1 MLLHRLE
8 VMQFGHLLVIIM
20 KLFVIMERH
29 RVFETAAF
37 LMREMA
43 KSSIDYSLWYANI
56 DLGFYSPTT
65 PSLYTPS
72 MTHYIP
78 VSLLSFSSV
87 ATPHHPLKP

>member
-43 KSSIDYSLWYANI
+43 KSSIDYN
-56 DLGFYSPTT
+56 LGFYSPTKH
-65 PSLYTPS
+65 PLYTHRPRP
-72 MTHYIP
+72 TT
-78 VSLLSFSSV
+78 SLFPFLVF
-87 ATPHHPLKP
+87 PQ